1 MLRLRAGCA
10 FRVVSPPVA
19 FALAVRLGLARSD
32 RVSRGVLLLAAFAP
46 RLTTALPPGLSAV
59 SPHRVRAGQ
68 PQARAGCACRPASSR
83 RPLSRR
89 ARRCPA
95 FASPGRSPAARPSRP
110 PHSVS
115 LPPPSARPCRAAR
128 TRRRGRLPSLSPARR
143 VRIGRPWA
151 RVSRLRGCVGRAFRV
166 VPSASA
172 RVRLRVG
179 SASRSGAMRP
189 RLERRVVL
197 GRVRA
202 EGGCRPRPAFAP
214 VSRKPASADPP
225 HRLRLAGFPPA
236 AARRRPALAGSSPR
250 KLPGGLFIGGGL
262 THWAERERRLARI
275 PAKNGHLLRNSEGES
290 ERRAS
295 AGAPR
300 VVWHQKRC
308 VRYTRARGRPD
319 QGYISLGISK
329 QVARK
334 RQVLCKEGRRRGCA
348 GRARRPASSC
358 WLPSR
363 AELQP
368 LPRARAARPQP
379 CCPGLQRCLPAAY
392 RCRPSPCRAS
402 ARAARA
408 RRRAGRRPS
417 AALVPRPTVV
427 LAAPRLCE
435 GLSRGAPAVAPR
447 SRLPPPALPPGPS
460 AVPLRRVGGGRR
472 LPGASRSMPPRGVAL
487 RPPGRQMP
495 PFLASKHGSATLSGG
510 VWLPFASQIPP

>member
-1 MLRLRAGCA
+1 M
-10 FRVVSPPVA
+10 
-19 FALAVRLGLARSD
+19 
-32 RVSRGVLLLAAFAP
+32 AAFAP
-46 RLTTALPPGLSAV
+46 RAAV
-59 SPHRVRAGQ
+59 A
-68 PQARAGCACRPASSR
+68 CAPRSR
-83 RPLSRR
+83 RSV
-89 ARRCPA
+89 
-95 FASPGRSPAARPSRP
+95 ASPRQPTPPHCSLPAAFRSRP
-110 PHSVS
+110 P
-115 LPPPSARPCRAAR
+115 
-128 TRRRGRLPSLSPARR
+128 SPAR
-143 VRIGRPWA
+143 
-151 RVSRLRGCVGRAFRV
+151 L
-166 VPSASA
+166 
-172 RVRLRVG
+172 
-179 SASRSGAMRP
+179 
-189 RLERRVVL
+189 
-197 GRVRA
+197 
-202 EGGCRPRPAFAP
+202 RPAFAP

-250 KLPGGLFIGGGL
+250 RLPGGLFAGG
-262 THWAERERRLARI
+262 HWAERERRLART

-295 AGAPR
+295 AGALC

-334 RQVLCKEGRRRGCA
+334 RQALCKEGRRRGCA
-348 GRARRPASSC
+348 GRARRPASSR

-447 SRLPPPALPPGPS
+447 SRLPPQPCRPGPRRCLCVAWGEGAAFRAHRARCSFRGRCPS
-460 AVPLRRVGGGRR
+460 AVRAANAPFSGEQTR
-472 LPGASRSMPPRGVAL
+472 LCNLFRWG
-487 RPPGRQMP
+487 
-495 PFLASKHGSATLSGG
+495 LASFCAANPALASADLRKRSDLT
-510 VWLPFASQIPP
+510 